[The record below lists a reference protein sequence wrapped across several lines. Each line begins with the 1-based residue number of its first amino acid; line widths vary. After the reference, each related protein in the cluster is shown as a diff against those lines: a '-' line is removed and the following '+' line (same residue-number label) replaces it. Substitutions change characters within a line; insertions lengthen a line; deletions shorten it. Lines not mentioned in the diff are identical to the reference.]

1 MDLYDLSRFTA
12 LFWRSAEISFEVY
25 NEKSLGI
32 SKAFLVG
39 AEGVEPPTL
48 CL

>member
-1 MDLYDLSRFTA
+1 MHWTEEFYVETKAIDVDIKKKA
-12 LFWRSAEISFEVY
+12 L
-25 NEKSLGI
+25 EKS
-32 SKAFLVG
+32 KALVG

>member
-1 MDLYDLSRFTA
+1 MHWTEEFYVEPKAIDVDIMIKA
-12 LFWRSAEISFEVY
+12 L
-25 NEKSLGI
+25 EK